1 MSFVDNLY
9 NCFTV
14 IQKNAALSRRSVEDL
29 IRFFRVKIEIE
40 EDHMKGLERLANF
53 SLKIREGT
61 ILNAVNALK
70 NDCYSRGFQI
80 KSLIDNINAD
90 IISPLS
96 LLLKTHSETIKPS
109 LAEGLKIKKIKENYV
124 ESLQNSKKKY

>member
-96 LLLKTHSETIKPS
+96 SLLKTHSETIIQAFLPT
-109 LAEGLKIKKIKENYV
+109 
-124 ESLQNSKKKY
+124 ESLTKVLNC